1 MKTFTL
7 KLSALTA
14 LGIVLGTVSAT
25 AQEDEDFFIRNKY
38 QAVTDRAQPEFD
50 PLPIRLGSFQAVSEV
65 DFSLGTTSNLF
76 ATSEDEIDDVF
87 LRFAPQFNLD
97 SDWGRHALGVFGS
110 VDHLEYTDT
119 TSESRTNIRV
129 GADGRL
135 DVSSAFAL
143 FGALQ
148 AEDLVEPRS
157 NISSL
162 QNAEEPIEYS
172 RLGGEVGAR
181 YESGRIRIRG
191 ALGLQSSDYDDVE
204 LTNGLIQDQD
214 FRDRDELSATVRVA
228 YAVERDWA
236 LFAEATRDESD
247 YDAPNIFNA
256 INRDSEGTILRVGS
270 DFELSSLLRGDIGI
284 GYQQYEYDDPTL
296 TDVDGLAIAGNLQWF
311 VTQLTT
317 ISSEAERRVI
327 DPGIVTTNAA
337 VQTSLNARVDHE
349 LLRNILLTGEARFTN
364 FDFENINRDDD
375 RYNFRVGASWKLN
388 RNIWVDGSYQLT
400 DQSSNVQDFTDNRF
414 LVGIRIFP

>member
-1 MKTFTL
+1 M
-7 KLSALTA
+7 
-14 LGIVLGTVSAT
+14 
-25 AQEDEDFFIRNKY
+25 
-38 QAVTDRAQPEFD
+38 
-50 PLPIRLGSFQAVSEV
+50 
-65 DFSLGTTSNLF
+65 
-76 ATSEDEIDDVF
+76 
-87 LRFAPQFNLD
+87 
-97 SDWGRHALGVFGS
+97 FGS

-214 FRDRDELSATVRVA
+214 FRDRDELSATVRVS

-296 TDVDGLAIAGNLQWF
+296 TDVDG
-311 VTQLTT
+311 
-317 ISSEAERRVI
+317 
-327 DPGIVTTNAA
+327 
-337 VQTSLNARVDHE
+337 
-349 LLRNILLTGEARFTN
+349 
-364 FDFENINRDDD
+364 
-375 RYNFRVGASWKLN
+375 
-388 RNIWVDGSYQLT
+388 
-400 DQSSNVQDFTDNRF
+400 
-414 LVGIRIFP
+414 